1 MKSTANQQAIAS
13 GREKICS
20 ADTIVVKV
28 GSRILT
34 DTNGLLDI
42 EQVGNLSKQLVELVN
57 RGKRVALVSS
67 GAVAAGVG
75 KLGLETRPESLAE
88 LQAVAAVG
96 QAQLIQF
103 YESFLS
109 SYELHAAQLLLIADD
124 LDDRTRYLHVRN
136 TLGALLDLGVIP
148 IVNENDTVAVEELQT
163 TFGDNDRLAAAVAGV
178 LGNVALVI
186 LSDVEGVYDRDP
198 RAADAKIVP
207 HIDAF
212 DESVFE
218 MAVNRKTGVGKGGMG
233 SKLRAAQ
240 MVTRGGS
247 PVVIAGGRVE
257 SVLPRLI
264 DGQQI
269 GTYFAPSDQGL
280 SPKKRWIESSQIA
293 GSLVVDNGASQAL
306 HQGGVSLLAIGVVE
320 VQGGFSPGEIV
331 GVCGSDGGE
340 IGRGIVNYS
349 SRDLNKIKGLHSHEI
364 AEALGR
370 CPYNEVIHCDVLTVY
385 PHQ

>member
-1 MKSTANQQAIAS
+1 MKSTAKENAIAS
-13 GREKICS
+13 DRKNICH

-34 DTNGLLDI
+34 DENGLLDI
-42 EQVGNLSKQLVELVN
+42 EQVGNLSGQLAELAN
-57 RGKRVALVSS
+57 RGKRVVLVSS
-67 GAVAAGVG
+67 GAVAAGIG
-75 KLGLETRPESLAE
+75 KLGLPGRPDSLAK

-178 LGNVALVI
+178 LGSVALII
-186 LSDVEGVYDRDP
+186 LSDVEGVYDGDP
-198 RAADAKIVP
+198 CRPEAKIIH
-207 HIDAF
+207 HIATF
-212 DESVFE
+212 DDSIFD

-240 MVTRGGS
+240 TVTRGGS

-257 SVLPRLI
+257 SVLPRLVA
-264 DGQQI
+264 GEEI
-269 GTYFAPSDQGL
+269 GTYFAPSEQRL
-280 SPKKRWIESSQIA
+280 SPKKRWIESAQTA
-293 GSLVVDNGASQAL
+293 GSLIVDNGATKAL
-306 HQGGVSLLAIGVVE
+306 RHRGVSLLAIGITE
-320 VQGGFSPGEIV
+320 IRGEFGPGEIV
-331 GVCGSDGGE
+331 CVRDTQGVE
-340 IGRGIVNYS
+340 IARGIVNYS
-349 SRDLNKIKGLHSHEI
+349 SRDLEKIKGLQSHEI

-370 CPYNEVIHCDVLTVY
+370 CPYSEVIHCDVLTVS
-385 PHQ
+385 PN